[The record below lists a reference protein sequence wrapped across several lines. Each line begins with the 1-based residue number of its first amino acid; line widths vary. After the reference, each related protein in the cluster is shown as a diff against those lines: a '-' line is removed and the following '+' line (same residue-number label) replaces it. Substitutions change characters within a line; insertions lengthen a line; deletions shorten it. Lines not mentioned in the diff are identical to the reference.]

1 MSFDK
6 GKINILV
13 VEDDQGLSLLISEII
28 EDMDYSILQAFDGD
42 GALDILSHYHIDLML
57 LDFNLPDITGKQLLN
72 TIAQKN
78 LTLPPFLI
86 VTGAGDEQLA
96 VDMMKIGACDYLV
109 KDSKLLSSLPTIV
122 SRVLREKE
130 SELKLIASEQALKE
144 SEIYNRLLFQDSS
157 LPS

>member
-72 TIAQKN
+72 TIAQN
-78 LTLPPFLI
+78 WS
-86 VTGAGDEQLA
+86 
-96 VDMMKIGACDYLV
+96 M
-109 KDSKLLSSLPTIV
+109 
-122 SRVLREKE
+122 
-130 SELKLIASEQALKE
+130 
-144 SEIYNRLLFQDSS
+144 
-157 LPS
+157 